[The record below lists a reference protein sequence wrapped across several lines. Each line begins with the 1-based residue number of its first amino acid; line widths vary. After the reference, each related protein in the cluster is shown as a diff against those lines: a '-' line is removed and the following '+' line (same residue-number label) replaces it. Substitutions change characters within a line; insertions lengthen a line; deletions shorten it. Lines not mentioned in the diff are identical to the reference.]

1 MVIEYF
7 GGRPYAIRGDVNVK
21 KDGSHK
27 TLTEIDFDSFFSPVM
42 IKSFLSSANRDT
54 LVFHAD
60 SIPDTLK
67 AKTTYKSFYS
77 PVTIIKKAA
86 DESLK
91 SAEDLID
98 SNKENSTEEKLQEPE
113 AQESTDIIEASEVLN
128 ETPEPAEVPMDT
140 LQTSSPEA
148 APADTTGS

>member
-1 MVIEYF
+1 M
-7 GGRPYAIRGDVNVK
+7 
-21 KDGSHK
+21 
-27 TLTEIDFDSFFSPVM
+27 
-42 IKSFLSSANRDT
+42 
-54 LVFHAD
+54 VFHAD

-77 PVTIIKKAA
+77 PITIIKKAS

-128 ETPEPAEVPMDT
+128 EAPEPAEVPMDT
-140 LQTSSPEA
+140 LQPSTPEA